1 MLEQTTPMTGSL
13 HSLLEIDATV
23 PLSVSAPRAAAVT
36 MNSPSRSADRLSEM
50 VARAEML
57 LLHLESRLNDE
68 RSASERAART
78 TAEMEDRLRLG
89 VRMLQAFD
97 VQVARSEQSSN
108 DARTLI
114 EEADARMRTT
124 TQGAEEAV
132 RACVDG
138 VVREKFDWIEREL
151 AWRFD
156 RVKEVEERIEQAANG
171 KLAWLDAELG
181 QRLGRMNEACAQAE
195 QSLSRAEGL
204 IAQLSGATEMLDRAE
219 RVSANLSQANAES
232 SRQIETLS
240 QRTGEAT
247 AMREAIGTMVHEVA
261 ASREVVAGEL
271 RRMRDDLFW
280 LTDRGERISTDLVER
295 ADSAAACSQ
304 SLRAQVDAATPML
317 KELAAWI
324 PLINGDAREKIGPI
338 AEAIAGRVR
347 DTLSTDMRGFSLAM
361 RHFADRA
368 DHAFLNV
375 RLDPALLDPSS
386 MGAVAGAA
394 ASDAAPADAKSLATE
409 LSRLIQR
416 SAAHAATPAPA
427 VSSAPVA
434 IGAPVDFIA
443 PVVLN
448 APAMLNTP
456 VMLNAPVMPNAPAVP
471 SAQGARSAQPQIVS
485 ARLTAVVAAN
495 KPLEL

>member
-1 MLEQTTPMTGSL
+1 MLEQTTPITGSL
-13 HSLLEIDATV
+13 HSLLEIDATG
-23 PLSVSAPRAAAVT
+23 PISVSAPRAAAVT

-97 VQVARSEQSSN
+97 VQVARSEQSST

-114 EEADARMRTT
+114 EQADARMRST
-124 TQGAEEAV
+124 TQGAEDAV

-138 VVREKFDWIEREL
+138 VVREKFEWIEREL

-195 QSLSRAEGL
+195 QSLARAEGL

-219 RVSANLSQANAES
+219 RVAANLNQANAES

-280 LTDRGERISTDLVER
+280 LTDRGERISADLVER
-295 ADSAAACSQ
+295 ADSAAVCSQ
-304 SLRAQVDAATPML
+304 ALRDQADAAAPVL

-347 DTLSTDMRGFSLAM
+347 DTLSADMRGFSLAM

-375 RLDPALLDPSS
+375 RLDAALLDPSAQ
-386 MGAVAGAA
+386 AVAGDA
-394 ASDAAPADAKSLATE
+394 ASASTAMVDAKALATE
-409 LSRLIQR
+409 LSRLTQR
-416 SAAHAATPAPA
+416 AAAQAATPASRP
-427 VSSAPVA
+427 VS
-434 IGAPVDFIA
+434 
-443 PVVLN
+443 
-448 APAMLNTP
+448 
-456 VMLNAPVMPNAPAVP
+456 
-471 SAQGARSAQPQIVS
+471 QPPIVS

-495 KPLEL
+495 KPLEI

>member
-1 MLEQTTPMTGSL
+1 MLEQTTPITGSL
-13 HSLLEIDATV
+13 HSLLEIDATG

-108 DARTLI
+108 DARSLI
-114 EEADARMRTT
+114 EQADARMRST
-124 TQGAEEAV
+124 TQGAEDAV

-138 VVREKFDWIEREL
+138 VVREKFEWIEREL

-181 QRLGRMNEACAQAE
+181 QRLGRMNDACAQAE
-195 QSLSRAEGL
+195 RSLARAEGL

-219 RVSANLSQANAES
+219 RVAANLTQANAES

-240 QRTGEAT
+240 QRTSEAT

-261 ASREVVAGEL
+261 ASRETVAGEL

-280 LTDRGERISTDLVER
+280 LTDRGERISTDLIER

-304 SLRAQVDAATPML
+304 ALRDQADAAAPVL

-375 RLDPALLDPSS
+375 RLDAALLDPS
-386 MGAVAGAA
+386 APAQALAGDA
-394 ASDAAPADAKSLATE
+394 ASASAALVDAKALATE
-409 LSRLIQR
+409 LSRLTQR
-416 SAAHAATPAPA
+416 AAAQAASPAARPA
-427 VSSAPVA
+427 S
-434 IGAPVDFIA
+434 
-443 PVVLN
+443 
-448 APAMLNTP
+448 
-456 VMLNAPVMPNAPAVP
+456 
-471 SAQGARSAQPQIVS
+471 QPPIVS

-495 KPLEL
+495 KPLEI